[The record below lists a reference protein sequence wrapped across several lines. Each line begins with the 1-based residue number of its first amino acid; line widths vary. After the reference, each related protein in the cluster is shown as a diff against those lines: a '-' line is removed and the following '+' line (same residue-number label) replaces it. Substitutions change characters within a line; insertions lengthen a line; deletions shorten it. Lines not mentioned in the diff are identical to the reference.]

1 MADCIFC
8 KIARKEIPAEIVFE
22 DDRAVAFKDLHPI
35 APLHVLV
42 VPREHI
48 PTTNDVNDGNCAL
61 AGHLL
66 DVAAQVAKKAGYA
79 ESGYRLILNTNRDA
93 GQEVFHVHL
102 HVLGGKRLGP
112 MLSR

>member
-8 KIARKEIPAEIVFE
+8 KIIRKEIPAEIVHE
-22 DDRAVAFKDLHPI
+22 DERAVAFRDLHPI

-48 PTTNDVNDGNCAL
+48 PTTNEVNDSNCAL
-61 AGHLL
+61 VGHLF
-66 DVAAQVAKKAGYA
+66 DVAGQVASKAGYA
-79 ESGYRLILNTNRDA
+79 ESGYRLIINTNRDA
-93 GQEVFHVHL
+93 GQEVFHVHM

-112 MLSR
+112 MLAR